1 MNGPGLKALSFPLV
15 ALLALTGCREAAE
28 PPDPAAVPR
37 PEAPAIAAP
46 SPPPPAP
53 LAEAAALNER
63 ALAEQEAG
71 DLALARVHFRRALRI
86 LAPWEPAAAAEA
98 ALYRENLARLMIIEG
113 EREEAARLL
122 RPLRGQAAPSPSGLA
137 EVAWLQLLDDRPEEA
152 LATLDAALGKVREET
167 APGVLLEIVLHDRR
181 GTALERLG
189 RPAEA
194 RAAYLLALEL
204 ARGHAPAST
213 AAATRVNLCR
223 LAALD
228 PRPPPP
234 AGGETCAKAVA
245 AAGRCGVPAATLASA
260 LFWQALELQR
270 RDRLDQ
276 AYRAARDAARRV
288 AELRSQ
294 ASSPERRAR
303 FLEERGL
310 YVSLAVELAMEI
322 HRRRPGRA
330 LNRDALADS
339 ELWRAR
345 ALADEA
351 EGLRRGDPLLLEL
364 REARRR
370 QRGAP
375 AADDELEERTAV
387 LETRW
392 RSGRPGGKAAELF
405 DLGALQRLLDAET
418 TVFVLMLGDR
428 RSYLWRVGARELAS
442 FELPA
447 GPEIEGLAGLYLGLI
462 ANPTL
467 TSRRA
472 SALEAGKALAEA
484 LFGADLA
491 RLGGSGRRLVFV
503 GDGGL
508 AAFPLGALPTPPS
521 TPELPTF
528 LVEQKEIVTLPSL
541 RLLSVLHQPRA
552 PERRPSGGL
561 ALVGDPWYGLLPWQ
575 KILQLDPVPA
585 AEVRRLTGA
594 DPPFAVGR
602 MPFAGSEMDLVAAH
616 WAGRPSSVFRAQGP
630 AATRELAISEALDD
644 SSVIHFSAH
653 GELEPGRPE
662 NSAIVLSELDDEGRR
677 RPGRLTPEDLAG
689 LGWRA
694 ELVVASS
701 CESGSGQPFRFEG
714 LGGLAR
720 GFFYAGASRSLASL
734 WKVEDRATAA
744 LMDRFYAALT
754 ERRLGPGEAL
764 RAAQHALLSDARAM
778 GRAWRAPYYWSGFA
792 LSGDWRAFSPPSR

>member
-1 MNGPGLKALSFPLV
+1 MNGQGLKTLSFPLV
-15 ALLALTGCREAAE
+15 ALLALTGCREAA
-28 PPDPAAVPR
+28 DPQDPEAASR
-37 PEAPAIAAP
+37 PEAPAISAP
-46 SPPPPAP
+46 SPPPAAP
-53 LAEAAALNER
+53 LAEAAALNDR
-63 ALAEQEAG
+63 ALAEQDAG
-71 DLALARVHFRRALRI
+71 NFALARVHFRHALRI
-86 LAPWEPAAAAEA
+86 LAPWGPAAAAEA
-98 ALYRENLARLMIIEG
+98 ALHRENLARLMMIEG
-113 EREEAARLL
+113 ERDEAARLL
-122 RPLRGQAAPSPSGLA
+122 RPLPGQAAPSPSGLA
-137 EVAWLQLLDDRPEEA
+137 EVAWLQLLDDLPEKA
-152 LATLDAALGKVREET
+152 LATLDAALEQV
-167 APGVLLEIVLHDRR
+167 PGAFLEIVLHDRR

-189 RPAEA
+189 RPEEA
-194 RAAYLLALEL
+194 RAAYLRALGL

-213 AAATRVNLCR
+213 TAATRVNLCR

-228 PRPPPP
+228 PRPPAP
-234 AGGETCAKAVA
+234 AGGETCANAVA
-245 AAGRCGVPAATLASA
+245 AARRCGVPAATLASA

-270 RDRLDQ
+270 RGRLDQ
-276 AYRAARDAARRV
+276 AYPLARDAARRV

-294 ASSPERRAR
+294 VSSPERRAR

-322 HRRRPGRA
+322 HQRRPGRA
-330 LNRDALADS
+330 LDRDALADS

-370 QRGAP
+370 QRAAP
-375 AADDELEERTAV
+375 ADGELEERTAV

-392 RSGRPGGKAAELF
+392 RPGRSGGKAAEAF
-405 DLGALQRLLDAET
+405 DLGALQHLLDAET
-418 TVFVLMLGDR
+418 TVFVLMLGDP

-447 GPEIEGLAGLYLGLI
+447 GPAIERLAGHYFELI
-462 ANPTL
+462 ARPTRM
-467 TSRRA
+467 SRRA
-472 SALEAGKALAEA
+472 SALDAGTELAEA
-484 LFGADLA
+484 LFGEGLA

-508 AAFPLGALPTPPS
+508 AAFPLAALPTPSS
-521 TPELPTF
+521 TPERPTF
-528 LVEQKEIVTLPSL
+528 LVEQKEIVALPSL
-541 RLLSVLHQPRA
+541 RLLTVLHQPRA
-552 PERRPSGGL
+552 PERRPSSGL

-594 DPPFAVGR
+594 DAPFAVGR
-602 MPFAGSEMDLVAAH
+602 LPFAGSEMDLVAAH
-616 WAGRPSSVFRAQGP
+616 WAGRPSSVLRAQGP
-630 AATRELAISEALDD
+630 AATRELAIGGALDD
-644 SSVIHFSAH
+644 FSVIHFSAH
-653 GELEPGRPE
+653 GELDPGRPE
-662 NSAIVLSELDDEGRR
+662 NSAIVLSELDSEGRR
-677 RPGRLTPEDLAG
+677 RPARLTPEDLAE

-701 CESGSGQPFRFEG
+701 CESGTGQPFRFEG

-734 WKVEDRATAA
+734 WKVEGGATAA
-744 LMDRFYAALT
+744 LMDRFYAALA

-764 RAAQHALLSDARAM
+764 RAAQHSLLAEARAA
-778 GRAWRAPYYWSGFA
+778 GEAWRAPYYWSGFA
-792 LSGDWRAFSPPSR
+792 LSGDWRAFPLPSR